1 MTRTVG
7 ICSKSRILRP
17 SCLAAGSAD
26 TSSKKLESARFLND
40 QHGNVAVILAV
51 GKAGWITGLYFE
63 KSGCCLQQVEAGINL
78 LQH

>member
-1 MTRTVG
+1 MLSSEGLDVY
-7 ICSKSRILRP
+7 SKRARLTNHR
-17 SCLAAGSAD
+17 GSAD
-26 TSSKKLESARFLND
+26 TSPKKLESARFLNV
-40 QHGNVAVILAV
+40 QHDNVAVILAV